1 MENIIEQKIK
11 EVEEFQK
18 KTQTASSEL
27 IKLKKDVVMRAFEPV
42 QKSIDDGAYLL
53 IQQHNCGIENDI
65 TLFDIGKPRKYS
77 ININDDD
84 DDEYDIYSY
93 LSQIRGNAE
102 IYFDKSFIITKKKKD
117 DFISFNIDKNT
128 LNTSCI
134 TLDMNR
140 IYEGLTTFHVV
151 SSLDDVKKMI
161 NEWFIKYDDYVK
173 QRLDKKKTE
182 LSEIKF

>member
-1 MENIIEQKIK
+1 MK
-11 EVEEFQK
+11 V
-18 KTQTASSEL
+18 ASSEL
-27 IKLKKDVVMRAFEPV
+27 IKLKKDVVLRAFEPV

-53 IQQHNCGIENDI
+53 IQQPNCEIENDI

-77 ININDDD
+77 ININDDEVD
-84 DDEYDIYSY
+84 YDIYSY
-93 LSQIRGNAE
+93 LSQIQGNVE

-117 DFISFNIDKNT
+117 DFISFNIDKNMS
-128 LNTSCI
+128 NTSCI